1 MEKEFHKLETR
12 EEGRKKKEEKEEKI
26 VIKATP
32 GLHFGHMLL

>member
-12 EEGRKKKEEKEEKI
+12 EEGRKKKEEKI

-32 GLHFGHMLL
+32 GFHFGHMLL